1 MRKILIGA
9 LVSFALMANAQTPVQ
24 KYGQLKVTGNKIT
37 DAAGNAVQLRG
48 MSTFWSNSNEG
59 DDFFSANTVNWL
71 RDDWCIDVVR
81 VAMGVEQLGGINGYL
96 NNPAGE
102 YSKVKTVIDA
112 CIAKGIYVIVDFHSH
127 NAEQNNQKAAAKT
140 FFQQIAQ
147 TYGNTPNVM
156 YETFNEPI
164 GQSWS
169 TLKAYHNEMVAHIR
183 QFDADGIIICGTR
196 NFSREVDEA
205 SKDKVTGTNIAYTM
219 HFYAGGGNDHNSDLK
234 GKVLTA
240 MSNGAAIVCTEYGTC
255 DPSGN
260 GNYNAGNTNSW
271 WDFMDQNKISH
282 MNWSICNKNETASIL
297 TPGTFAL
304 NNWTTNQLTS
314 SGQLVRNHLKSRCNT
329 STGSVTI
336 TVPANNASF
345 AVGAPVTITATATV
359 SAGGNIGKVDF
370 YDGTNRIGSKNSP
383 APYTIS
389 TSTLSPGAH
398 QITAKAYDNTGI
410 LLATSAVTTVLI
422 TSTSNIT
429 TTGISDF
436 VETAIQTSKVTGGVN
451 GASCA
456 TANTA
461 AAAGIYWFEDKDP
474 LTPFK
479 SELTRT
485 GGKINYTI
493 SQAANSYNIVGFNF
507 GEYCNGTTKT
517 KYSLDLSGNAVIKM
531 TVEVPST
538 NTADL
543 ELKFQM
549 KDSKGTS
556 LTINKTILVL
566 GITPA
571 NWYKHEIGFSKN
583 HVAPDYVKLPKATAK
598 TVNFEFDFKNALSIN
613 NPENPDF
620 SDAALISTINTT
632 SAPFDYSKVV
642 EIVILPL
649 NSEDTGNQP
658 GDANDYK
665 PLAFTDQKI
674 SFSNIVIGDPT
685 KGVDICT
692 TPKAVT
698 VKDTT
703 YCLNATA
710 KELTAKGI
718 TGLNLQWYE
727 TPTLGTG
734 SIEAPTPNTS
744 STGIKTYY
752 VSQKVGTTGTCEG
765 PRTAI
770 NVNVVAGPVA
780 NSGTPQTSAV
790 GPIVNLTGTGSSTGT
805 WSFVSGPT
813 AATGVTITPSA
824 NSATATASGLNVV
837 GDYLFRY
844 TVPGT
849 TTCPAN
855 ASDLSVTVITVLSTS
870 DEFLNSNIEMYPNP
884 VSENLYINLD
894 KVDGAKS
901 LKLVDMFG
909 KTMFESSNTE
919 NVTVPMNNLNAGMY
933 IIQVQTNSGVL
944 TKTIVKK

>member
-1 MRKILIGA
+1 MRKILSSA
-9 LVSFALMANAQTPVQ
+9 LVAFALMANAQTPVQ

-59 DDFFSANTVNWL
+59 DDFFNANTVNWL
-71 RDDWCIDVVR
+71 RDDWCVDVVR

-96 NNPAGE
+96 NNASGE

-127 NAEQNNQKAAAKT
+127 NAEQSNQKTAAKT

-147 TYGNTPNVM
+147 AYGDKPNVM

-183 QFDADGIIICGTR
+183 QYDADGIIICGTR
-196 NFSREVDEA
+196 NYSREVDEA
-205 SKDKVTGTNIAYTM
+205 SRDKVTGTNIAYTM
-219 HFYAGGGNDHNSDLK
+219 HFYAGGGGDHNADLK

-240 MSNGAAIVCTEYGTC
+240 MSNGVAIVCTEYGTC

-260 GNYNAGNTNSW
+260 GAYNSGNTQSW

-282 MNWSICNKNETASIL
+282 CNWSICNKNETASIL
-297 TPGTFAL
+297 TPGTTAL
-304 NNWTTNQLTS
+304 NNWSTSQLTT
-314 SGQLVRNHLKSRCNT
+314 SGQLVRNHLKARCNT

-345 AVGAPVTITATATV
+345 AVGASVTITATATV
-359 SAGGNIGKVDF
+359 SAGGTVGKIEF
-370 YDGTNRIGSKNSP
+370 YDGTNL
-383 APYTIS
+383 IS
-389 TSTLSPGAH
+389 TDNSSPYSIATTTLSPGSH
-398 QITAKAYDNTGI
+398 QVTAKAYDNTGI
-410 LLATSAVTTVLI
+410 LLATSPVTTVLI

-436 VETAIQTSKVTGGVN
+436 VETAIQTSKITGGVT

-456 TANTA
+456 SATTA
-461 AAAGIYWFEDKDP
+461 AAAGIYWFEDKDAA
-474 LTPFK
+474 TPFK
-479 SELTRT
+479 AELTRS

-493 SQAANSYNIVGFNF
+493 SQAAASYSIIGFNF

-517 KYSLDLSGNAVIKM
+517 PYSLDLSGNAVVKM
-531 TVEVPST
+531 TVEVPAT
-538 NTADL
+538 NNVDL
-543 ELKFQM
+543 DLKFQM
-549 KDSKGTS
+549 KDADGTS
-556 LTINKTILVL
+556 ITINKTALLTNGTVDA
-566 GITPA
+566 T

-598 TVNFEFDFKNALSIN
+598 SVNFEFDFKNTLSIK
-613 NPENPDF
+613 NPLNPTFPAD
-620 SDAALISTINTT
+620 INTNN
-632 SAPFDYSKVV
+632 SDFDFTKVV

-658 GDANDYK
+658 GTDNDYK

-703 YCLNATA
+703 YCQNATA
-710 KELTAKGI
+710 KELKAKGI

-727 TPTLGTG
+727 ALSGGTG
-734 SIEAPTPNTS
+734 SLEAPTP
-744 STGIKTYY
+744 STTTTGVKTYY
-752 VSQKVGTTGTCEG
+752 VSQKVGTGTCEG

-770 NVNVVAGPVA
+770 NINVTAAPVA
-780 NSGTPQTSAV
+780 NAGAAQPTAVGPTINLAGTGSAV
-790 GPIVNLTGTGSSTGT
+790 GT
-805 WSFVSGPT
+805 WTFVSGPS
-813 AATGVTITPSA
+813 AATGVTVTPTTSPA
-824 NSATATASGLNVV
+824 NATASGLTVL

-849 TTCPAN
+849 TTCPAES
-855 ASDLSVTVITVLSTS
+855 SDLNVTVTAVLSTS
-870 DEFLNSNIEMYPNP
+870 DEYLNSNIEMYPNP
-884 VSENLYINLD
+884 VSENLHINLD

-909 KTMFESSNTE
+909 KTMFESANTE

-933 IIQVQTNSGVL
+933 IIQVQTTSGVL

>member
-1 MRKILIGA
+1 MKKILIGA

-24 KYGQLKVTGNKIT
+24 KYGQLKVNGSKIT

-59 DDFFSANTVNWL
+59 DDFFSASTVNWL
-71 RDDWCIDVVR
+71 RDDWCTDVIR

-96 NNPAGE
+96 NNASGE
-102 YSKVKTVIDA
+102 YNKVKTVIDA

-127 NAEQNNQKAAAKT
+127 NAEQSNQKAAAKT

-147 TYGNTPNVM
+147 AYGDKPNVM

-164 GQSWS
+164 SQSWS

-183 QFDADGIIICGTR
+183 QYDADNIIICGTR
-196 NFSREVDEA
+196 NYSREVDEA
-205 SKDKVTGTNIAYTM
+205 SRDKVTGTNIAYTM
-219 HFYAGGGNDHNSDLK
+219 HFYAGGGSDHNADLK

-240 MSNGAAIVCTEYGTC
+240 ISNNAAIVCTEYGTC

-260 GNYNAGNTNSW
+260 GAYNAGNTQSW

-282 MNWSICNKNETASIL
+282 CNWSICNKGETASIL
-297 TPGTFAL
+297 TPGTSAL
-304 NNWTTNQLTS
+304 NNWSTGQLTT
-314 SGQLVRNHLKSRCNT
+314 SGQLVRNHLKARCNT

-345 AVGAPVTITATATV
+345 AVGVPVTITATATV
-359 SAGGNIGKVDF
+359 SAGGTVGKIEF
-370 YDGTNRIGSKNSP
+370 YDGTNLIGSDNTPSP
-383 APYTIS
+383 YS
-389 TSTLSPGAH
+389 VQTSILSPGAH
-398 QITAKAYDNTGI
+398 QVTAKAYDNTGV
-410 LLATSAVTTVLI
+410 LLATSPITTVII

-436 VETAIQTSKVTGGVN
+436 VETAIQTSKITGGVL
-451 GASCA
+451 GTSCA
-456 TANTA
+456 TATTA
-461 AAAGIYWFEDKDP
+461 AAAGIYWFDDKDVT
-474 LTPFK
+474 TPFK
-479 SELTRT
+479 AEYTRS

-493 SQAANSYNIVGFNF
+493 SQAANSFNIVGFNF
-507 GEYCNGTTKT
+507 GEYCNGTTKS
-517 KYSLDLSGNAVIKM
+517 KYTLDLSGNAVVKM
-531 TVEVPST
+531 TVEVPAT
-538 NTADL
+538 NTVDL

-549 KDSKGTS
+549 KDSKGAS
-556 LTINKTILVL
+556 LTINKTVLVA
-566 GITPA
+566 GKVDAP
-571 NWYKHEIGFSKN
+571 NWWKHEIGFSKN
-583 HVAPDYVKLPKATAK
+583 HVAPDFVKLSKATAK
-598 TVNFEFDFKNALSIN
+598 SVNFEFDFKNALSIN
-613 NPENPDF
+613 NPENPKF
-620 SDAALISTINTT
+620 GTDAEVLATINTS
-632 SAPFDYSKVV
+632 SAPFDYTKVV

-649 NSEDTGNQP
+649 NSE
-658 GDANDYK
+658 ANAKYE

-703 YCLNATA
+703 YCQNTTA
-710 KELTAKGI
+710 KELSAKGI

-727 TPTLGTG
+727 NATLGTG
-734 SIEAPTPNTS
+734 SLTAPTP
-744 STGIKTYY
+744 STATVGVKTYY
-752 VSQKVGTTGTCEG
+752 VSQKVGTGTCEG

-770 NVNVVAGPVA
+770 AVNVVAAPEA
-780 NSGTPQTSAV
+780 NAGTAQPTAV
-790 GPIVNLTGTGSSTGT
+790 GPTINLTGTGSATGT
-805 WSFVSGPT
+805 WSFVSGPS
-813 AATGVTITPSA
+813 AATGVSVTPTTSSA
-824 NSATATASGLNVV
+824 NATASGLTVL

-849 TTCPAN
+849 TTCPAES
-855 ASDLSVTVITVLSTS
+855 SDLNVTVTAITSIS

-884 VSENLYINLD
+884 VSDILFINMD
-894 KVDGAKS
+894 KVEGAKS

-919 NVTVPMNNLNAGMY
+919 NVTISMNNLNAGMY
-933 IIQVQTNSGVL
+933 IIQVQTASGVL
-944 TKTIVKK
+944 TKTIMKK

>member
-1 MRKILIGA
+1 MRKILIGG
-9 LVSFALMANAQTPVQ
+9 LVSLALLANAQTPVQ
-24 KYGQLKVTGNKIT
+24 KYGQLKVTGSKIT

-59 DDFFSANTVNWL
+59 DDFFNANTVNWL
-71 RDDWCIDVVR
+71 RDDWCTDVIR

-96 NNPAGE
+96 NNASGE
-102 YSKVKTVIDA
+102 YNKVKTVIDA

-127 NAEQNNQKAAAKT
+127 NAEQSNQKAAAKT

-147 TYGNTPNVM
+147 AYGDKPNVM

-164 GQSWS
+164 NQSWS

-183 QFDADGIIICGTR
+183 QYDADNIIICGTR
-196 NFSREVDEA
+196 SYSREVAEA
-205 SKDKVTGTNIAYTM
+205 SLDKVSGSNIAYTM
-219 HFYAGGGNDHNSDLK
+219 HFYAGGGADHNADLK

-260 GNYNAGNTNSW
+260 GSYNAGNTQSW

-282 MNWSICNKNETASIL
+282 CNWSVCNKGETASIL
-297 TPGTFAL
+297 TPGTSAL
-304 NNWTTNQLTS
+304 NNWTTSQLTT
-314 SGQLVRNHLKSRCNT
+314 SGNLVRNHLKARCNT

-345 AVGAPVTITATATV
+345 AVGASVTITATATV
-359 SAGGNIGKVDF
+359 SAGGTVGKIEF
-370 YDGTNRIGSKNSP
+370 YDGTNLIGSKSTP
-383 APYTIS
+383 AAFSIAT
-389 TSTLSPGAH
+389 TTLSPGTH
-398 QITAKAYDNTGI
+398 QVTAKAYDNTGV
-410 LLATSAVTTVLI
+410 LLATSPITTVLI

-436 VETAIQTSKVTGGVN
+436 VETTTQTSKTTGGVL

-456 TANTA
+456 SATTA
-461 AAAGIYWFEDKDP
+461 AAAGIYWFDDKDAA
-474 LTPFK
+474 TPFK
-479 SELTRT
+479 AEYTRA

-493 SQAANSYNIVGFNF
+493 SQAAASYSIIGFNF

-517 KYSLDLSGNAVIKM
+517 KYSLDLSGNAVVKM
-531 TVEVPST
+531 TVEVPAT
-538 NTADL
+538 NTVEL

-549 KDSKGTS
+549 KDADGTS
-556 LTINKTILVL
+556 ITINKTALPLL
-566 GITPA
+566 GTA
-571 NWYKHEIGFSKN
+571 NDKDWYKHEIGFSKN
-583 HVAPDYVKLPKATAK
+583 HVAPDFVKLPKALAK
-598 TVNFEFDFKNALSIN
+598 SVNFEFDFKNTLSIK
-613 NPENPDF
+613 NPLDPKFPVD
-620 SDAALISTINTT
+620 INTNNT
-632 SAPFDYSKVV
+632 DFDFTKVV
-642 EIVILPL
+642 EIVLLPL
-649 NSEDTGNQP
+649 NAEDVGSP
-658 GDANDYK
+658 SYAPK
-665 PLAFTDQKI
+665 AFTDQKI

-703 YCLNATA
+703 YCQNATA

-727 TPTLGTG
+727 TATLGTG
-734 SIEAPTPNTS
+734 SLEAPTPSTS
-744 STGIKTYY
+744 STGVKTYY
-752 VSQKVGTTGTCEG
+752 VSQKVGTGTCEG

-770 NVNVVAGPVA
+770 NINVVAGP
-780 NSGTPQTSAV
+780 TSDAGAAQPTAV
-790 GPIVNLTGTGSSTGT
+790 GPTINLAGTGSAVGT
-805 WSFVSGPT
+805 WSFVSGPS
-813 AATGVTITPSA
+813 AATSVTVTPATSA
-824 NSATATASGLNVV
+824 NAKASGLTVQ

-849 TTCPAN
+849 TTCPAES
-855 ASDLSVTVITVLSTS
+855 SDLNVTVTSITSIS
-870 DEFLNSNIEMYPNP
+870 DEFLNSNVEMYPNP
-884 VSENLYINLD
+884 VSDILYINMD
-894 KVDGAKS
+894 KVEGAKS

-919 NVTVPMNNLNAGMY
+919 NITVPMNNFNAGMY
-933 IIQVQTNSGVL
+933 IIQVQTASGVL